1 MLPYIPEKSKSA
13 KKQNNYTKEKE
24 SKETER
30 WQPKEHI

>member
-13 KKQNNYTKEKE
+13 KKQNNHTKET
-24 SKETER
+24 KETER